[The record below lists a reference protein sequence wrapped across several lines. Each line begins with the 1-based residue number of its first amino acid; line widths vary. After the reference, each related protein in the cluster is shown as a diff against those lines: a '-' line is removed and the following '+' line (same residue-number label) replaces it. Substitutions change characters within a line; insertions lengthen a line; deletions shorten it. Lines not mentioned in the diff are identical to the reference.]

1 MQSPPCLLLNKDGSD
16 PFPCIQYL
24 NVFFM
29 GKGIRTVFFSIGSS
43 SSCLSEL
50 EIAEIIGCPINIIY
64 TNESQVKQWE
74 EVKACLKTHKPP
86 NDPIS
91 TFSEKSQEKWVLP
104 KNVRIL
110 SEWKSGN
117 VLSIVQDACKSMSI
131 SEGDARIDI
140 LKIDLNGG
148 AECRTLYEV
157 LDAGFRPALIIIRW
171 TQEPDSHPGVRLAAG
186 NLQNCGYAL
195 LKKEGDKYLYYY
207 VDNDMYSTCSWQIEG
222 SINPMVDAIIQQGL
236 CEVNRRA
243 SKMDIKDSH
252 GNPIDI
258 DVLERAEQDLAREY
272 IKEDDVVFELGAR
285 YGSVSCVINSKLNCK
300 TNQVVVEPDERVW
313 EALERNKDVNN
324 CEFHIVKGFVSSK
337 KLGLTAIDSYNEYG
351 TTSIEDES
359 STIPSYTLEEI
370 KGKYNLKFNVL
381 VADCEGFLETFFDE
395 NPTFYDG
402 LRLIIFEEDYPEKC
416 NYGKIQNTLFEK
428 GFTKVIENTTG
439 WSQSVWIK
447 SVSKTDKN
455 TAVFTND
462 NHVEISLLD
471 HPFSQGLKR
480 RDNHEVLFRRIN
492 TFLIENKVIKNSII
506 DLGAWIGD
514 NTIPWAKNIDG
525 TVFAIDPSPNNCEFI
540 YKTCQLNNITNVKIL
555 QSAISNKKELLTT
568 NDNIDHCSFVYG
580 NPALNGTTRV
590 NAVSLDYLFE
600 VNAIDN
606 IGYIH
611 LDVEGMEY
619 KILEGSSTLIDACR
633 PLISFE
639 QHLEIDDYAVILS
652 YLQNKQYV
660 IFLVDEVLPGCR
672 EDCRN
677 SFAFPAEIY
686 NETLIE
692 NINKYIGKN
701 ILVNMCTTS
710 SSNIGNLIKNILLK
724 KGVEKVVDINT
735 VINTDAC

>member
-1 MQSPPCLLLNKDGSD
+1 
-16 PFPCIQYL
+16 
-24 NVFFM
+24 V
-29 GKGIRTVFFSIGSS
+29 GKGIRTVFFSIGTS

-171 TQEPDSHPGVRLAAG
+171 TQEPDSHAGVRLAAG

-195 LKKEGDKYLYYY
+195 LKKEGNKYLYYY

-222 SINPMVDAIIQQGL
+222 SINPLVDAVIQQVL
-236 CEVNRRA
+236 CEVTQ
-243 SKMDIKDSH
+243 K
-252 GNPIDI
+252 
-258 DVLERAEQDLAREY
+258 
-272 IKEDDVVFELGAR
+272 
-285 YGSVSCVINSKLNCK
+285 
-300 TNQVVVEPDERVW
+300 
-313 EALERNKDVNN
+313 
-324 CEFHIVKGFVSSK
+324 SS
-337 KLGLTAIDSYNEYG
+337 N
-351 TTSIEDES
+351 
-359 STIPSYTLEEI
+359 
-370 KGKYNLKFNVL
+370 
-381 VADCEGFLETFFDE
+381 
-395 NPTFYDG
+395 
-402 LRLIIFEEDYPEKC
+402 
-416 NYGKIQNTLFEK
+416 
-428 GFTKVIENTTG
+428 
-439 WSQSVWIK
+439 
-447 SVSKTDKN
+447 DKN

-462 NHVEISLLD
+462 NHVKISLLD
-471 HPFSQGLKR
+471 HPLSQDLKR

-555 QSAISNKKELLTT
+555 QSAISNKKEILTT

-580 NPALNGTTRV
+580 NPALNGRTRV
-590 NAVSLDYLFE
+590 DAVSLDYLFE

-724 KGVEKVVDINT
+724 RGVEKIVDINT